1 MTAMTT
7 ERRAEHLRELAHGIM
22 SEVSRV
28 IVGQTDVIRDTVA
41 ALIAGQ
47 NVLLEGVPG
56 LGKTQLVRTLS
67 QVLDLTFSRIQ
78 FTPDLMPA
86 DITGTNVLVEPADGR
101 RGFRF
106 EPGPIFAHLVLADE
120 INRATPKTQSALLEA
135 MQERQVSVGRQVHA
149 LERPFFVM
157 ATQNPIEMEGTYPL
171 PEAQVDRFMFKLVVD
186 YPSGDELGEIIAR
199 TTGAQ
204 TPDVST
210 VATGDDLIDLGEFAR
225 RVAIAPHVES
235 YVVTL
240 VKATHP
246 SDARAHGMTRQ
257 FVRYGASPRA
267 AQAIVLAGK
276 VYALLD
282 GRYNVSFDD
291 IRRAVKPAM
300 RHRILLNFEAE
311 AQGGDQRR
319 RAGPDSH
326 DHAPG
331 RRLRQRGPAGRT
343 GLRSRG
349 RTARP
354 ARTPHRRLQ
363 SAPRAPPHGRT
374 TQPQSRDRPSTLPTT
389 APIRPATTSGRST
402 GMFMPAATSC
412 SSRSANPKRRSSS
425 TCSWM
430 PARPWPPAGRRSSK
444 SPSVWRQR
452 SVGWRSPATTTSP
465 QPLSAAIRRITFP
478 LSRAVRRRAAS
489 TTFSNPRHP
498 QGPPAWRRRRAT
510 MPPAAGRT
518 AWPC

>member
-1 MTAMTT
+1 MTTMTT
-7 ERRAEHLRELAHGIM
+7 ERRAELLRELAHGIM

-28 IVGQTDVIRDTVA
+28 IVGQTEVIRDTVV

-67 QVLDLTFSRIQ
+67 QVLDLSFSRIQ

-106 EPGPIFAHLVLADE
+106 EPGPVFAHLVLADE

-149 LERPFFVM
+149 LDRPFFVM

-186 YPSGDELGEIIAR
+186 YPSGDELGEIIGR

-204 TPDVST
+204 VPGVSK
-210 VATGDDLIDLGEFAR
+210 VASGDDLIDMGEFAR

-246 SDARAHGMTRQ
+246 SDARAHDMTRQ
-257 FVRYGASPRA
+257 YVRYGASPRA
-267 AQAIVLAGK
+267 AQALVLAGK

-291 IRRAVKPAM
+291 VRRAVKPAM

-311 AQGGDQRR
+311 AQGVTSEGVLDQILMTTR
-319 RAGPDSH
+319 PD
-326 DHAPG
+326 G
-331 RRLRQRGPAGRT
+331 G
-343 GLRSRG
+343 
-349 RTARP
+349 
-354 ARTPHRRLQ
+354 
-363 SAPRAPPHGRT
+363 
-374 TQPQSRDRPSTLPTT
+374 
-389 APIRPATTSGRST
+389 
-402 GMFMPAATSC
+402 
-412 SSRSANPKRRSSS
+412 
-425 TCSWM
+425 
-430 PARPWPPAGRRSSK
+430 
-444 SPSVWRQR
+444 
-452 SVGWRSPATTTSP
+452 
-465 QPLSAAIRRITFP
+465 
-478 LSRAVRRRAAS
+478 
-489 TTFSNPRHP
+489 
-498 QGPPAWRRRRAT
+498 
-510 MPPAAGRT
+510 
-518 AWPC
+518 